1 MKKLIL
7 LTLSGLFLLTA
18 LTSYAQEA
26 SQTPPCEQAYR
37 LKSAKEIER
46 RQQAVEYG
54 FYLYVYGSLAGMVS
68 GQLPVTLATIITG
81 LPLNMW
87 GNMST
92 GASTKT
98 VELLEEESKQM
109 NRFVKSLKTN
119 VSEAITR
126 EDVVLVLQQ
135 ELDNGNLCANYPKLW
150 SHSKIKAHIAK
161 ELKVRFRE
169 Q

>member
-37 LKSAKEIER
+37 LKSAKEIEK
-46 RQQAVEYG
+46 RQRAVEYG
-54 FYLYVYGSLAGMVS
+54 FNLYVYGSLTGMVT
-68 GQLPVTLATIITG
+68 GQLPVTLATMITG
-81 LPLNMW
+81 LPLNLW

-109 NRFVKSLKTN
+109 NRFVKTLKKN

-150 SHSKIKAHIAK
+150 SHSKIKAHITR
-161 ELKVRFRE
+161 ELEVRFRE